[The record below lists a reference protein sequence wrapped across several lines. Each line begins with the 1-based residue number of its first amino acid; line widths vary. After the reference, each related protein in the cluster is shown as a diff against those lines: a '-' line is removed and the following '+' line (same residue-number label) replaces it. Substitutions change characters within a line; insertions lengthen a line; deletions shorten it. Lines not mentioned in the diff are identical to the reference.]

1 VLARQFHAH
10 RQLHAR
16 TYDQALHLVFPY
28 DFYIQCL
35 LDLVVVLERTTTS
48 RHNTQVWRFGSIVL
62 LLVGLEL
69 AHELYTRIYPVC
81 LELEEV

>member
-1 VLARQFHAH
+1 
-10 RQLHAR
+10 
-16 TYDQALHLVFPY
+16 
-28 DFYIQCL
+28 L